1 MRVLFA
7 VFPAAAH
14 VHPIVPLAWALQNAG
29 HDVRVAI
36 HPDAVGLVT
45 EAGLAAVPL
54 GARHKLA
61 GVVEF
66 NSNLDLLDSL
76 DDTLSLDTEDDSA
89 RWETQWEV
97 MRNVLLVY
105 QPVLPDLVDF
115 VQDWK
120 PDLVVWDP
128 FCVPAAVAAR
138 VGGAAQ
144 ARFLWGR
151 DNIGWL
157 RAKSLEQ
164 LAARG
169 AGPADDPLVPLMS
182 DMLAPYGL
190 EYEEEFLTGQW
201 TIDPMPQGMRLPLD
215 LPYTGVRRVPYNGT
229 AALPAWVHQRPERP
243 RVVLTLGIGG
253 RGRQLFRQ
261 SGVSFPEVVEAVA
274 GLDVELVATVG
285 AAEREAVG
293 TTPDNIRLI
302 EYMPLNHLLPTC
314 SAIIHHGGG
323 GTFAAAVAHQVPQ
336 LVTPM
341 PFWGEAATAQYV
353 ADNGAGLVI
362 DSSQFTPD
370 ALRKSL
376 TRLLDDRSFR
386 DGAAALYQEMQAAP
400 SPGDLVPVLEE
411 LTARHRR

>member
-1 MRVLFA
+1 
-7 VFPAAAH
+7 
-14 VHPIVPLAWALQNAG
+14 
-29 HDVRVAI
+29 
-36 HPDAVGLVT
+36 
-45 EAGLAAVPL
+45 
-54 GARHKLA
+54 
-61 GVVEF
+61 
-66 NSNLDLLDSL
+66 
-76 DDTLSLDTEDDSA
+76 DDTLSLDTEDDGA
-89 RWETQWEV
+89 RWETQWQV
-97 MRNVLLVY
+97 MCNTLLVY
-105 QPVLPDLVDF
+105 LPLLPDLVDF

-157 RAKSLEQ
+157 RAKSAEQ
-164 LAARG
+164 LTARG
-169 AGPADDPLVPLMS
+169 GGPADDPLVPLMS
-182 DMLAPYGL
+182 NMLVPYGL
-190 EYEEEFLTGQW
+190 EFEEELLTGQW
-201 TIDPMPQGMRLPLD
+201 TIDPMPRGMRLPLD
-215 LPYTGVRRVPYNGT
+215 LPYTSVRRVPYNGT
-229 AALPAWVHQRPERP
+229 AALPAWVHQRSACP

-293 TTPDNIRLI
+293 TAPDNVRLI
-302 EYMPLNHLLPTC
+302 DYVPLNHLLPTC

-341 PFWGEAATAQYV
+341 PFWGEAATARYV

-362 DSSQFTPD
+362 DSARFTPD
-370 ALRKSL
+370 ALRESL
-376 TRLLDDRSFR
+376 TRLLEDDSFR
-386 DGAAALYQEMQAAP
+386 DGAAVLHQEMQEAP
-400 SPGDLVPVLEE
+400 APGDLVPVLEE
-411 LTARHRR
+411 LTTRHRR

>member
-7 VFPAAAH
+7 VFPAVAH

-45 EAGLAAVPL
+45 DAGLAAVPL

-61 GVVEF
+61 GVIEF
-66 NSNLDLLDSL
+66 NSNLDRLDSL
-76 DDTLSLDTEDDSA
+76 DDTLSLDTGDDSA
-89 RWETQWEV
+89 RWVTQWEM
-97 MRNVLLVY
+97 MRNVLSVY
-105 QPVLPDLVDF
+105 TPVLPDLVDF
-115 VQDWK
+115 VRGWK

-128 FCVPAAVAAR
+128 FCVPAAVAAK

-157 RAKSLEQ
+157 RAKSLKQ

-169 AGPADDPLVPLMS
+169 AGPADDPLASLM
-182 DMLAPYGL
+182 DGMLAPYGL
-190 EYEEEFLTGQW
+190 EYEEELLTGQW

-215 LPYTGVRRVPYNGT
+215 LPYTSLRRVPYNGT
-229 AALPAWVHQRPERP
+229 AALPAWVHQRPDRP

-274 GLDVELVATVG
+274 GLDVELIATVG

-293 TTPDNIRLI
+293 TAPDNVRLI
-302 EYMPLNHLLPTC
+302 DYVPLNHLLPTC

-323 GTFAAAVAHQVPQ
+323 GTFAASVAHQVPQ
-336 LVTPM
+336 VVTPM

-362 DSSQFTPD
+362 DSAQFTTD
-370 ALRKSL
+370 TLRKSL
-376 TRLLDDRSFR
+376 TWLLEDRSFR
-386 DGAAALYQEMQAAP
+386 DGAAALHQEMQEAP
-400 SPGDLVPVLEE
+400 SPSDLVPVLEE
-411 LTARHRR
+411 LTARHRS

>member
-7 VFPAAAH
+7 VFPAVAH

-36 HPDAVGLVT
+36 HPDAVDLVT
-45 EAGLAAVPL
+45 DAGLAAVLL

-61 GVVEF
+61 GVIEF
-66 NSNLDLLDSL
+66 NSNLDRLDSL
-76 DDTLSLDTEDDSA
+76 DDSLSLDTEHDGS
-89 RWETQWEV
+89 RWETQWEM
-97 MRNVLLVY
+97 MRNVLSVY
-105 QPVLPDLVDF
+105 TPVLPDLVEF
-115 VQDWK
+115 VRDWE

-157 RAKSLEQ
+157 RARSLER

-169 AGPADDPLVPLMS
+169 AGPSEDPLSSLM
-182 DMLAPYGL
+182 DGMLAPYGL

-201 TIDPMPQGMRLPLD
+201 TIDPMPPGMRLPLD
-215 LPYTGVRRVPYNGT
+215 LPCTSVRRVPYNGT
-229 AALPAWVHQRPERP
+229 AALPAWVHQRPDRP
-243 RVVLTLGIGG
+243 RVVLTLGVGG
-253 RGRQLFRQ
+253 RGRQLFKQ

-293 TTPDNIRLI
+293 TVPDNVRLI
-302 EYMPLNHLLPTC
+302 DYVPLNHLLSTC
-314 SAIIHHGGG
+314 SAIVHHGGG
-323 GTFAAAVAHQVPQ
+323 GTFAAAVAHRVPQ

-341 PFWGEAATAQYV
+341 PFWGEAATARYV
-353 ADNGAGLVI
+353 ADNGAGLAL
-362 DSSQFTPD
+362 DSHEFTPD
-370 ALRKSL
+370 ALRKGL
-376 TRLLDDRSFR
+376 TRLLEDPSFR
-386 DGAAALYQEMQAAP
+386 EGADALHQEMREAPAP
-400 SPGDLVPVLEE
+400 SDLVPVLEE